1 VPART
6 VASCGDV
13 TACSRGARCHAS
25 SAAPAITAA
34 TKAGASQRRR
44 RAGSARSIAAPL
56 EQGRGGGHHDGHCG
70 RAHTRRPRGLSASG
84 HTPASRAREAAT
96 LASVPEASILLL
108 DDDPDVGLA
117 AQLLLQRRVAPVT
130 CLRRPAELA
139 AALAALRPALLLLDL
154 NFGPG
159 RTDGAQGLRL
169 LADVQARAQPP
180 VVVVMTAYADIDLAV
195 QALGAARSTSSPSP
209 GTTCA
214 WSPPAARPCSA
225 RSRRA
230 RARRAGAAAE
240 PVRSLAAQER
250 AAVLAAMAQA
260 EGNLSAAARLLG
272 LSRAALYRRLDKH
285 GL

>member
-1 VPART
+1 VP
-6 VASCGDV
+6 D
-13 TACSRGARCHAS
+13 
-25 SAAPAITAA
+25 A
-34 TKAGASQRRR
+34 T
-44 RAGSARSIAAPL
+44 
-56 EQGRGGGHHDGHCG
+56 
-70 RAHTRRPRGLSASG
+70 
-84 HTPASRAREAAT
+84 
-96 LASVPEASILLL
+96 ILLL

-130 CLRRPAELA
+130 CLRRPAELS
-139 AALAALRPALLLLDL
+139 AALDALRPALLLLDL

-169 LADVQARAQPP
+169 LDDVQARPLPP

-195 QALGAARSTSSPSP
+195 QALKRGAFDFITKPWDNVRLIA
-209 GTTCA
+209 TCREA
-214 WSPPAARPCSA
+214 LQRAQPASEGAPPPQP
-225 RSRRA
+225 
-230 RARRAGAAAE
+230 AAE

-260 EGNLSAAARLLG
+260 EGNLSAAARALG

>member
-1 VPART
+1 M
-6 VASCGDV
+6 
-13 TACSRGARCHAS
+13 
-25 SAAPAITAA
+25 
-34 TKAGASQRRR
+34 
-44 RAGSARSIAAPL
+44 
-56 EQGRGGGHHDGHCG
+56 
-70 RAHTRRPRGLSASG
+70 
-84 HTPASRAREAAT
+84 
-96 LASVPEASILLL
+96 ASVPAASILLL

-117 AQLLLQRRVAPVT
+117 AQLLLQRRVAPLT

-139 AALAALRPALLLLDL
+139 AALEALRPALLLLDL

-169 LADVQARAQPP
+169 LDDVQARPQPP

-195 QALGAARSTSSPSP
+195 QALRRGAYDFITKPWDNVRLVA
-209 GTTCA
+209 TCREA
-214 WSPPAARPCSA
+214 LQRALPAPEGAVA
-225 RSRRA
+225 VA
-230 RARRAGAAAE
+230 AAAE

>member
-1 VPART
+1 VP
-6 VASCGDV
+6 D
-13 TACSRGARCHAS
+13 
-25 SAAPAITAA
+25 
-34 TKAGASQRRR
+34 
-44 RAGSARSIAAPL
+44 
-56 EQGRGGGHHDGHCG
+56 
-70 RAHTRRPRGLSASG
+70 
-84 HTPASRAREAAT
+84 
-96 LASVPEASILLL
+96 ASILVL

-117 AQLLLQRRVAPVT
+117 AQLLLQRRVAPVA

-139 AALAALRPALLLLDL
+139 AAIDALRPALLLLDL

-169 LADVQARAQPP
+169 LDDVQARPQPP

-195 QALGAARSTSSPSP
+195 QALRRGAFDFITKPWDNVRLIA
-209 GTTCA
+209 TCREA
-214 WSPPAARPCSA
+214 LQRAQPAGEGAPPPAP
-225 RSRRA
+225 
-230 RARRAGAAAE
+230 AAE

-250 AAVLAAMAQA
+250 AAVLAAMART

>member
-1 VPART
+1 VP
-6 VASCGDV
+6 D
-13 TACSRGARCHAS
+13 
-25 SAAPAITAA
+25 A
-34 TKAGASQRRR
+34 T
-44 RAGSARSIAAPL
+44 
-56 EQGRGGGHHDGHCG
+56 
-70 RAHTRRPRGLSASG
+70 
-84 HTPASRAREAAT
+84 
-96 LASVPEASILLL
+96 ILLL

-139 AALAALRPALLLLDL
+139 AAITTLRPQLLLLDL

-169 LADVQARAQPP
+169 LDDVQALPQPP

-195 QALGAARSTSSPSP
+195 QALRRGAWDFITKPWDNVRLVATCREALQRVQPAAPDGAAAT
-209 GTTCA
+209 
-214 WSPPAARPCSA
+214 PAPV
-225 RSRRA
+225 
-230 RARRAGAAAE
+230 AE

>member
-1 VPART
+1 M
-6 VASCGDV
+6 
-13 TACSRGARCHAS
+13 
-25 SAAPAITAA
+25 
-34 TKAGASQRRR
+34 
-44 RAGSARSIAAPL
+44 
-56 EQGRGGGHHDGHCG
+56 
-70 RAHTRRPRGLSASG
+70 
-84 HTPASRAREAAT
+84 
-96 LASVPEASILLL
+96 PEASILLL

-139 AALAALRPALLLLDL
+139 AALAALRPALLLLLDL

-159 RTDGAQGLRL
+159 RTDGAQGPRL
-169 LADVQARAQPP
+169 LADVQASLQPP

-195 QALGAARSTSSPSP
+195 QALRRGAFDFITKPWDNVRLVA
-209 GTTCA
+209 TCREA
-214 WSPPAARPCSA
+214 LQKAQPAAGGEPAPASTT
-225 RSRRA
+225 
-230 RARRAGAAAE
+230 E

>member
-1 VPART
+1 VP
-6 VASCGDV
+6 D
-13 TACSRGARCHAS
+13 
-25 SAAPAITAA
+25 
-34 TKAGASQRRR
+34 
-44 RAGSARSIAAPL
+44 
-56 EQGRGGGHHDGHCG
+56 
-70 RAHTRRPRGLSASG
+70 
-84 HTPASRAREAAT
+84 
-96 LASVPEASILLL
+96 ASILLL

-139 AALAALRPALLLLDL
+139 AALDALRPALLLLDL

-169 LADVQARAQPP
+169 LADVQALAQPP

-195 QALGAARSTSSPSP
+195 QALRRGAFDFITKPWDNVRLVA
-209 GTTCA
+209 TCREA
-214 WSPPAARPCSA
+214 LQRAQPASEGAPPPAP
-225 RSRRA
+225 
-230 RARRAGAAAE
+230 AAE